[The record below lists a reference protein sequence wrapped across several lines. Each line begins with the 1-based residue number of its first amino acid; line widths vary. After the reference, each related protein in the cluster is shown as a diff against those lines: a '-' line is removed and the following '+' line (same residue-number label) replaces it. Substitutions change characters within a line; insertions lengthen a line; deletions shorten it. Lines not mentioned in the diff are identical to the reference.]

1 MSWTPTFMKEITR
14 AILGVGIVLRVEEW
28 RKDLG
33 FTSLEGFIAAQ
44 LMSEALERSG
54 PDPTRERLLQ
64 ALQSIRMLDV
74 GGITFDLN
82 QTDNQASDYVE
93 LTFFGAQQ
101 WEP

>member
-1 MSWTPTFMKEITR
+1 M
-14 AILGVGIVLRVEEW
+14 RVNNPNA
-28 RKDLG
+28 RFG

-54 PDPTRERLLQ
+54 PDPTRERLIK

-74 GGITFDLN
+74 GGVTFDLN
-82 QTDNQASDYVE
+82 QADNQASDYVE